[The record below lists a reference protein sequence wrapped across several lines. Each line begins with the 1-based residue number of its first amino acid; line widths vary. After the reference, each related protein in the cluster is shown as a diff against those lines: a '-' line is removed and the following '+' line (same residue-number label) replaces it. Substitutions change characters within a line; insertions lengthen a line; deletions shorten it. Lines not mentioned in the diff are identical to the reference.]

1 MKPCLEDSELLHL
14 LAADAGDNADHRQHL
29 TECSRCAARYE
40 EAVREA
46 GMITSALTHA
56 ADHLISR
63 KRAAEASAY
72 EPFGD
77 RFRLAAIFSGAAA
90 FGGAAAFALLLTL
103 GWRPVSVSNRL
114 AQVASNTAASGIAS
128 VNRDAARGRTVASSY
143 AGNSL
148 PATGALYAAEAL
160 TNDPLA
166 GLVYGDSL
174 SAANANANEDLLFC
188 VPEEDGA
195 ICSTSAEQG

>member
-46 GMITSALTHA
+46 GMITSALAHA

-63 KRAAEASAY
+63 KSAAEASAY

-103 GWRPVSVSNRL
+103 GWRPVSASNRL
-114 AQVASNTAASGIAS
+114 AQVASNT
-128 VNRDAARGRTVASSY
+128 
-143 AGNSL
+143 
-148 PATGALYAAEAL
+148 PAM
-160 TNDPLA
+160 A
-166 GLVYGDSL
+166 GLS
-174 SAANANANEDLLFC
+174 NENDLATHHRLTR
-188 VPEEDGA
+188 PRQ
-195 ICSTSAEQG
+195 STILIVSMRGEQCIETVKRTGPQERELAPD